1 MRLVLIRHAHSEANA
16 AGILSGRLP
25 NVHLT
30 EKGLEQ
36 SEHLAVRLGNFP
48 VSTLRVSPME
58 RCFETISPW
67 INSIV
72 LPNNPKFTPII
83 DQELTEVDYGS
94 WSGKKLAVLS
104 KNKLWRTVQDSP
116 SRMYFP
122 KGEGIAQMQSRA
134 MKSVHQAVA
143 IKLKG
148 AAVIVSHGDV
158 IKSIVAS
165 ALGIHLDEF
174 QRIVIDP
181 ASVSILDYS
190 TTKPR
195 MLLLNDSRS
204 VVTDLLVA
212 PRRSKNLLGGGSG
225 R

>member
-25 NVHLT
+25 NVHLS
-30 EKGLEQ
+30 EKGLAQ
-36 SEHLAVRLGNFP
+36 SEQLAVRLGNFP
-48 VSTLRVSPME
+48 VSNLRISPME

-72 LPNNPKFTPII
+72 MPNNPRFEPII
-83 DQELTEVDYGS
+83 DEELTEVDYGL
-94 WSGKKLAVLS
+94 WSGKKLSILS
-104 KNKLWRTVQDSP
+104 KNKLWKTVQESP
-116 SRMYFP
+116 SQMYFP

-134 MKSVHQAVA
+134 MTSVHQAVSSKA
-143 IKLKG
+143 KG
-148 AAVIVSHGDV
+148 SAVIVSHGDV

-165 ALGIHLDEF
+165 ALGMHLDEF

-181 ASVSILDYS
+181 ASISILDYS

-195 MLLLNDSRS
+195 VLLLNDSRA
-204 VVTDLLVA
+204 VVTELLVA
-212 PRRSKNLLGGGSG
+212 PKRAKNLLGGGSG

>member
-25 NVHLT
+25 NVHLS
-30 EKGLEQ
+30 EKGVAQ
-36 SEHLAVRLGNFP
+36 SENLAVRLGNFP
-48 VSTLRVSPME
+48 LSSLRISPME

-67 INSIV
+67 INSVV
-72 LPNNPKFTPII
+72 LPNYPKFQPQL
-83 DQELTEVDYGS
+83 DPNLTEVDYGT
-94 WSGKKLAVLS
+94 WSGKKLAMLS
-104 KNKLWRTVQDSP
+104 KNKLWKIVQESP

-122 KGEGIAQMQSRA
+122 DGEGIAQMQARA
-134 MKSVHQAVA
+134 MTSVHEAVSA
-143 IKLKG
+143 KG
-148 AAVIVSHGDV
+148 KGSAVIVSHGDV

-165 ALGIHLDEF
+165 ALGLHLDEF

-181 ASVSILDYS
+181 ASVSIIDFS

-195 MLLLNDSRS
+195 TLLLNDSRA
-204 VVTDLLVA
+204 VVTELLVE
-212 PRRSKNLLGGGSG
+212 PKRSKNLLGGGAG